1 MTQDFCQNSRVH
13 HAEIEIGGKAKRLG
27 RFLKQ
32 RRGQPPNPLFFP
44 SLHQTN
50 AGEQRQRAPRHTVG
64 ILERNRP
71 RNLFL
76 DWMRK
81 TQDQMKYSCFSSP
94 EKSLSDLRLHCI
106 AATALLQYY
115 FVPRARHLPRPR
127 SRSNLILAD
136 GLGGRSTNS
145 KFPLH
150 ISHITLT
157 PKSKAQPQHAH
168 KNTFLF
174 PLISSLFF
182 YLQLYDQ
189 YLHNHKGIKSP
200 SFISNCCTTH

>member
-1 MTQDFCQNSRVH
+1 MTQDLYENSRVH

-136 GLGGRSTNS
+136 GLGGRSKKAQTLNS
-145 KFPLH
+145 FSTH
-150 ISHITLT
+150 HITFT

-168 KNTFLF
+168 
-174 PLISSLFF
+174 
-182 YLQLYDQ
+182 
-189 YLHNHKGIKSP
+189 
-200 SFISNCCTTH
+200 